1 MRDAGNR
8 ASGRSA
14 NTEAVAWFTQA
25 LQVLARLPE
34 TAGMLGQALDLHLA
48 LRNPLTLLGDHE
60 RTLLELRRVQE
71 LAERV
76 NDRRRLGRALSFEVN
91 ALFLLGHHR
100 EAVDSAHRA
109 RAVADEL
116 QDRAFRTATD
126 LYAGRAHF
134 YLGELDRAIDIFSEI
149 VRSLSGPQVHEQLG
163 LPTLPAVFA
172 RSLLAECLAHVG
184 RFAEG
189 ADRAREAV
197 ALAESTRHPDTML
210 WAYHGAGVH
219 HLVRREVAQATAALD
234 RAHAI
239 CRTHDMPAYVSRVSA
254 ELGFAWALGGRVDD
268 ALVLLRRAVDAAA
281 ARKQATSYSQ
291 ALLLLGEAAL
301 VGGRL
306 DEAVE
311 ATRAALEH
319 FRQRDERG
327 HEAWALRVLADL
339 AAARAPADLA
349 EAEQAYRAAI
359 ALASRLGMHPLRAR
373 AELGLARVL
382 RRQDSAEE
390 AATLVAQACDT
401 FRATGMAADLAS
413 ATAAVDASA

>member
-1 MRDAGNR
+1 
-8 ASGRSA
+8 
-14 NTEAVAWFTQA
+14 
-25 LQVLARLPE
+25 
-34 TAGMLGQALDLHLA
+34 
-48 LRNPLTLLGDHE
+48 
-60 RTLLELRRVQE
+60 
-71 LAERV
+71 
-76 NDRRRLGRALSFEVN
+76 
-91 ALFLLGHHR
+91 
-100 EAVDSAHRA
+100 
-109 RAVADEL
+109 
-116 QDRAFRTATD
+116 
-126 LYAGRAHF
+126 
-134 YLGELDRAIDIFSEI
+134 
-149 VRSLSGPQVHEQLG
+149 
-163 LPTLPAVFA
+163 
-172 RSLLAECLAHVG
+172 
-184 RFAEG
+184 
-189 ADRAREAV
+189 
-197 ALAESTRHPDTML
+197 ML